1 MKILLIF
8 LIAVLVSFGLYLNR
22 SYAHIYDTIGSVGLQ
37 ASLKEREYT
46 ISSSVS
52 TSQVVYVAI
61 GDSLTSGVGTSAYEM
76 SYPYKLGEKIAENGS
91 TVVLRN
97 YSYPGARTKG
107 IVENVLPSMQ
117 EEKADIITILLGIN
131 DVHGNISLT
140 NFRENYSKIL
150 QELTRNTDA
159 VIYTL
164 ALPYIGAPP
173 LLRFPYQFYFD
184 WRTRKFNT
192 IIKELSAEAHV
203 HFIDLYSPTEKLFKE
218 KGLHYSVDFFH
229 PSEEGYRI
237 WSTVIYDR
245 LNY

>member
-8 LIAVLVSFGLYLNR
+8 LIVALLSIGLYLNR
-22 SYAHIYDTIGSVGLQ
+22 SYAHIYDTIDSVGLQ

-61 GDSLTSGVGTSAYEM
+61 GDSLTSGVGTTAYEM

-91 TVVLRN
+91 TVILRN

-107 IVENVLPSMQ
+107 IIENVLPLVQ

-131 DVHGNISLT
+131 DVHGNVSLT
-140 NFRENYSKIL
+140 DFREQYSQIL
-150 QELTRNTDA
+150 KELTSKSDVT
-159 VIYTL
+159 IYTI
-164 ALPYIGAPP
+164 ALPFIGAPA
-173 LLRFPYQFYFD
+173 LLSFPYQYYFD
-184 WRTRKFNT
+184 WRTRKFNRV
-192 IIKELSAEAHV
+192 IEQLSAETHV

-218 KGLHYSVDFFH
+218 KGFHYSADFFH
-229 PSEEGYRI
+229 PSEEGYRM